1 MATGIASSRFM
12 YFQVT
17 SDRRFNYTTVV
28 WQVSPSLHGYV
39 CNVDMIKLPQ
49 LATIYLQKL
58 LWRVS
63 KCWLMQV
70 HEKVFT
76 GANGKHSMGYLPATV
91 HYIAIKQFLI
101 VKLQCIHH
109 SFIFMT

>member
-1 MATGIASSRFM
+1 VATAIASSRFM

-49 LATIYLQKL
+49 VRHMLFGLCLHADYSIPAEVTMEGVKVLADAST
-58 LWRVS
+58 
-63 KCWLMQV
+63 
-70 HEKVFT
+70 
-76 GANGKHSMGYLPATV
+76 
-91 HYIAIKQFLI
+91 
-101 VKLQCIHH
+101 
-109 SFIFMT
+109 